1 MIGELSRRKPPRPVI
16 ETAERDSFYNDIR
29 SMLLEAMQIALRQ
42 YTKDGNKKWI
52 GYAKEIGQNLK
63 TFRERSFGGNPRILP
78 KENFGEWN

>member
-1 MIGELSRRKPPRPVI
+1 
-16 ETAERDSFYNDIR
+16 
-29 SMLLEAMQIALRQ
+29 MLLEAMQIALRQ